1 MKKIYWF
8 FWWLWNYPEIV
19 WMKLKFNIRKWKKH
33 KKENEQ

>member
-19 WMKLKFNIRKWKKH
+19 WMKIKSKFEKIT
-33 KKENEQ
+33 

>member
-19 WMKLKFNIRKWKKH
+19 WMKIKAKFEKKL
-33 KKENEQ
+33 

>member
-19 WMKLKFNIRKWKKH
+19 WMKIKSKF
-33 KKENEQ
+33 ENK

>member
-19 WMKLKFNIRKWKKH
+19 WMKIKSKFEKKL
-33 KKENEQ
+33 

>member
-19 WMKLKFNIRKWKKH
+19 WMKIKSKFKK
-33 KKENEQ
+33 KL